1 MKFYFKS
8 RLRRRDILRNLRM
21 HQSLAS
27 RLRRKAKDTPRM
39 LMTPANKALT
49 ISSLELDPVLSGTIS
64 GGGNA
69 STVASV
75 ANVTILAS
83 RCKF

>member
-1 MKFYFKS
+1 
-8 RLRRRDILRNLRM
+8 M

-27 RLRRKAKDTPRM
+27 RPRRKAKETPRIQI
-39 LMTPANKALT
+39 TPANKAPT

-75 ANVTILAS
+75 ANVALLAS
-83 RCKF
+83 GSKY